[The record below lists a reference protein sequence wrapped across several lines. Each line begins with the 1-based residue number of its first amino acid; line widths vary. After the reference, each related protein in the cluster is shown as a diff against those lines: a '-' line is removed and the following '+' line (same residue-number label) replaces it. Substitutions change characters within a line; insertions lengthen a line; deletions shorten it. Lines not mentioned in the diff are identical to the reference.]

1 MCFRESP
8 PFSRAVLDLLH
19 QTCKIRQSLK
29 SVPRHCH
36 TEVSF
41 SKGRPDIE
49 IHAPG
54 LPLFRLESKVG
65 APLTKNQ
72 LRRYRFKGSGRYL
85 VALTKR
91 PPDVGNRWMASQGA
105 FSIRWQDVHR
115 AVSNAQARGRDRYL
129 RDSFC
134 LYLEELGMAH
144 REDVHLR
151 DLNGLRELLNAIA
164 GDRRWRSVSP
174 RNAFDVADSCLH
186 LLREVARDAREEVP
200 SLTNWARTGPSYSKN
215 EIDGEYYHHLGF
227 WFHRKRGKEMVG
239 AGLTFQQNSAWARWE
254 VWRIQKNQGVN
265 SNRYE
270 LIARVCRR
278 GALDRGKMLRSFI
291 KGARTLG
298 MRIARN

>member
-1 MCFRESP
+1 MRVWLTEAGDLGHGLRMVTIARTALDAPESFFHQLFSNRSRIEVNVSRAFAMCFRESP

-29 SVPRHCH
+29 SVQWHCH

-72 LRRYRFKGSGRYL
+72 LRRYRFKGRGRYL

-115 AVSNAQARGRDRYL
+115 AVSNARARGRDRYL

-134 LYLEELGMAH
+134 LYLEEMGMAH
-144 REDVHLR
+144 REDVHLH
-151 DLNGLRELLNAIA
+151 DLDGLRELLNAIA

-174 RNAFDVADSCLH
+174 RNAFDMSVFS
-186 LLREVARDAREEVP
+186 RK
-200 SLTNWARTGPSYSKN
+200 GP
-215 EIDGEYYHHLGF
+215 
-227 WFHRKRGKEMVG
+227 
-239 AGLTFQQNSAWARWE
+239 
-254 VWRIQKNQGVN
+254 
-265 SNRYE
+265 
-270 LIARVCRR
+270 
-278 GALDRGKMLRSFI
+278 
-291 KGARTLG
+291 
-298 MRIARN
+298 